1 MYSRPVSF
9 LKSERTVAS
18 TDFARLRIRSDAKKP
33 YHSKITVNKMTRNSV
48 RLHSR
53 DPESRAR
60 ELYMSSTHLSRV
72 ISPTLKLT
80 PSLFAVRG
88 APLSDVGVSGVAGA
102 PLDSAIE
109 AFRGAVT
116 IEGHYERIVLKR
128 ISDALVVFTVGV
140 ELLLLTPLALP
151 CCCFSRSTSVFHF
164 LTNSFA
170 RSATCF
176 DAC

>member
-1 MYSRPVSF
+1 MFLSFKLRYNERILPLYSRPVSF

-33 YHSKITVNKMTRNSV
+33 YHSKILVNKTTRNSV

-116 IEGHYERIVLKR
+116 IEGHYERMVLKR
-128 ISDALVVFTVGV
+128 I
-140 ELLLLTPLALP
+140 
-151 CCCFSRSTSVFHF
+151 
-164 LTNSFA
+164 
-170 RSATCF
+170 
-176 DAC
+176 